1 MDYSVQTVS
10 LKEAFDQ
17 LRDGQSS
24 ESNDLLSEKIDL
36 FLLKRLQQQSEG
48 DTKGGNPNPTLGQIA
63 SSTIKGFPPKKIS
76 ADSNSEINGI
86 NKNSNHDF

>member
-17 LRDGQSS
+17 LRDRQSR
-24 ESNDLLSEKIDL
+24 EPKDLLSEKIDL

-63 SSTIKGFPPKKIS
+63 SNAIKGVPPKKIS
-76 ADSNSEINGI
+76 TDSNSEIKGFS
-86 NKNSNHDF
+86 KNSNHDF